1 VPQSRGERNIDW
13 IERYCRVPEGRDVGK
28 RVHLRDWQRDEIKKI
43 YDNKCGT
50 RRAIISFGRKNGKT
64 ALAAFLVLLHLCGL
78 EHKANSQLF
87 SAAQSRDQ
95 AGLLF
100 NLAAK
105 VVRLSPDAKPYG
117 TRPVALRARPAAEA
131 ANKWRRFIMM
141 RACRL
146 RL

>member
-50 RRAIISFGRKNGKT
+50 RRATISFGRKNGKT

-100 NLAAK
+100 NLASK
-105 VVRLSPDAKPYG
+105 IVRLSPD
-117 TRPVALRARPAAEA
+117 LRAVVSIRDTAKQLHCPVGDAIRALSAEA
-131 ANKWRRFIMM
+131 RQRSA
-141 RACRL
+141 
-146 RL
+146 